1 MTRLHIQKNVDH
13 NVNNNTTTG
22 RNDFPN
28 NSAGVAGVGAGQRH
42 HDRHNAGHDTQG
54 GMNPQQQGFGGTV
67 SSITTGQDNRT
78 DTYAQGAQG
87 AQGGYTQ
94 GADPYS
100 NTAGYNDPSIP
111 PANQINTGQH
121 GGGGARMAGKV
132 EHAVG
137 SMIGS
142 QALKTKGMQKEQ
154 EAESYKQQSAEI
166 GEAERLEKEALLRRE
181 RAVQHG
187 NLSVFVDSESV
198 LTVTYK

>member
-1 MTRLHIQKNVDH
+1 MPLFGHKDKNVDH

-54 GMNPQQQGFGGTV
+54 GMNPQQQGFGGT
-67 SSITTGQDNRT
+67 
-78 DTYAQGAQG
+78 GAQG

-121 GGGGARMAGKV
+121 GGGGARMAGK
-132 EHAVG
+132 
-137 SMIGS
+137 
-142 QALKTKGMQKEQ
+142 KEQ

-187 NLSVFVDSESV
+187 ADPRNKALGGGAQGQNFGNNFDNNATGGTGPTGGQG
-198 LTVTYK
+198 LAGQRAL